1 MAENEKLE
9 CLKKLQEVL
18 QEKFALEQQVES
30 LPKELRKEEAVLRNV
45 EKELEDLQQT
55 ASQTADEVKSL
66 SIRYEDAFQTRT
78 GYEKQMEFLNTQREY
93 EALSK
98 QLEEARA
105 NEETLLK
112 QRNSRTKESEKLKK
126 DLEAKVAAVDEQKAK
141 VEEEKAKVDSQLS
154 GINEKIAE
162 LDAACQE
169 IKGST
174 LSDDLYD
181 KFCNIV
187 RKKGGVGVVPVHG
200 QVCMGCDRVLP
211 MQFVIDLREKQEKN
225 EIDYCPY
232 CSRIIWYEQLDPET
246 EKNFIFE
253 QLESKGT
260 GSESKASSAS
270 GEAQQDSDSYDE
282 SMGMDGG
289 FEDF

>member
-126 DLEAKVAAVDEQKAK
+126 DLEEKEAAVAEQRAK
-141 VEEEKAKVDSQLS
+141 VEEERAKVDSQLS
-154 GINEKIAE
+154 GINEKIAA
-162 LDAACQE
+162 LDQSCLE
-169 IKGST
+169 IKGSMI
-174 LSDDLYD
+174 SDELYD
-181 KFCNIV
+181 KFSNIV

-270 GEAQQDSDSYDE
+270 GEAQQDFDSYDE

>member
-1 MAENEKLE
+1 MADNEKLE
-9 CLKKLQEVL
+9 CLRRLQDVL
-18 QEKFALEQQVES
+18 QEKFALEQQVET
-30 LPKELRKEEAVLRNV
+30 LPKELRREESVLRTE
-45 EKELEDLQQT
+45 EKEFSDLQ
-55 ASQTADEVKSL
+55 ALAAETADEVKSL

-112 QRNSRTKESEKLKK
+112 QRNSKTKESEKLKK
-126 DLEAKVAAVDEQKAK
+126 ELVDKEAAVEAQKAK
-141 VEEEKAKVDSQLS
+141 VEEERAKVDSQLN

-162 LDAACQE
+162 LDKACLDV
-169 IKGST
+169 KGEAI
-174 LSDDLYD
+174 SDELYE
-181 KFCNIV
+181 KFSNIV

-211 MQFVIDLREKQEKN
+211 MQFVIDLRLKQQEN

-232 CSRIIWYEQLDPET
+232 CSRIIWYEELDPET
-246 EKNFIFE
+246 EKSYIFE

-260 GSESKASSAS
+260 PESKSASSS

-289 FEDF
+289 FDDF

>member
-1 MAENEKLE
+1 MADNEKLE
-9 CLKKLQEVL
+9 CLRRLQDVL
-18 QEKFALEQQVES
+18 QEKFALEQQVET
-30 LPKELRKEEAVLRNV
+30 LPKELRREESVLRTE
-45 EKELEDLQQT
+45 EKEFADLQ
-55 ASQTADEVKSL
+55 ALAAETADEVKSL

-112 QRNSRTKESEKLKK
+112 QRNSKTKESEKLKK
-126 DLEAKVAAVDEQKAK
+126 ELVDKEAAVEAQKAK
-141 VEEEKAKVDSQLS
+141 VEEERAKVDSQLN

-162 LDAACQE
+162 LDKACLDV
-169 IKGST
+169 KGEAI
-174 LSDDLYD
+174 SDELYE
-181 KFCNIV
+181 KFSNIV

-211 MQFVIDLREKQEKN
+211 MQFVIDLRLKQQEN

-232 CSRIIWYEQLDPET
+232 CSRIIWYEELDPET
-246 EKNFIFE
+246 EKSYIFE

-260 GSESKASSAS
+260 SESKSASSS
-270 GEAQQDSDSYDE
+270 GESQQDSDSYDE

-289 FEDF
+289 FDDF

>member
-1 MAENEKLE
+1 M
-9 CLKKLQEVL
+9 L
-18 QEKFALEQQVES
+18 QEKFALEQQVET
-30 LPKELRKEEAVLRNV
+30 LPRELRREESVLKTM
-45 EKELEDLQQT
+45 EKELSDLQT
-55 ASQTADEVKSL
+55 LSSDTIDEVKSL

-78 GYEKQMEFLNTQREY
+78 GYEKQMEFLSTQREY

>member
-1 MAENEKLE
+1 MAENEKLD
-9 CLKKLQEVL
+9 CLRKLQEVL
-18 QEKFALEQQVES
+18 QEKFALEQQVET
-30 LPKELRKEEAVLRNV
+30 LPRELRREESVLKTM
-45 EKELEDLQQT
+45 EKELSDLQT
-55 ASQTADEVKSL
+55 LSSDTIDEVKSL

-78 GYEKQMEFLNTQREY
+78 GYEKQMEFLSTQREY

-211 MQFVIDLREKQEKN
+211 MQFVIDLRERQEKN

>member
-1 MAENEKLE
+1 MAENEKLD
-9 CLKKLQEVL
+9 CLRKLQEVL
-18 QEKFALEQQVES
+18 QEKFALEQQVET
-30 LPKELRKEEAVLRNV
+30 LPRELRREESVLKTM
-45 EKELEDLQQT
+45 EKELSDLQT
-55 ASQTADEVKSL
+55 LSSDTIDEVKSL

-78 GYEKQMEFLNTQREY
+78 GYEKQMEFLSTQREY

>member
-9 CLKKLQEVL
+9 CLKKLQDVL
-18 QEKFALEQQVES
+18 QEKFALEQQVET
-30 LPKELRKEEAVLRNV
+30 LPKELRREEALLREI
-45 EKELEDLQQT
+45 EKEFSDLQQL
-55 ASQTADEVKSL
+55 SSDTADEVKSL
-66 SIRYEDAFQTRT
+66 SIRYEDAFHVRT
-78 GYEKQMEFLNTQREY
+78 EYEKQMEFLNTQREY

-112 QRNSRTKESEKLKK
+112 QRNSKTKESEKLKK
-126 DLEAKVAAVDEQKAK
+126 QVQDKEEDVAKQKAK
-141 VEEEKAKVDSQLS
+141 VDEEQNKVDTELS
-154 GINEKIAE
+154 GINDKIAE
-162 LDAACQE
+162 LDRACLE

-174 LSDDLYD
+174 ISDELYE
-181 KFCNIV
+181 KFSNIV
-187 RKKGGVGVVPVHG
+187 RKKR
-200 QVCMGCDRVLP
+200 VCMGCDRVLP
-211 MQFVIDLREKQEKN
+211 VQFVIDLRLKQEKN

-246 EKNFIFE
+246 EKNYIFE

-270 GEAQQDSDSYDE
+270 SESQQDADSYDE
-282 SMGMDGG
+282 SMGMDEG

>member
-1 MAENEKLE
+1 MADNEKLE
-9 CLKKLQEVL
+9 CLKKLQDVL
-18 QEKFALEQQVES
+18 QAKFELEQQVET
-30 LPKELRKEEAVLRNV
+30 LPRELRREEAELQRV
-45 EKELEDLQQT
+45 EKEFAALQKLVEDT
-55 ASQTADEVKSL
+55 TDEVKSL

-112 QRNSRTKESEKLKK
+112 QRNSKMKESEKLKK
-126 DLEAKVAAVDEQKAK
+126 DVVAKEEEVNAQRARVD
-141 VEEEKAKVDSQLS
+141 EEKAKVDAQLS
-154 GINEKIAE
+154 GINDRIAQLDSECLSVKGTSISDELYEKF
-162 LDAACQE
+162 
-169 IKGST
+169 S
-174 LSDDLYD
+174 
-181 KFCNIV
+181 NIV
-187 RKKGGVGVVPVHG
+187 KKKDGVGVVPVHG
-200 QVCMGCDRVLP
+200 QVCTGCDRVLP
-211 MQFVIDLREKQEKN
+211 VQFVIDLRLKQEKN
-225 EIDYCPY
+225 EIEYCPY

-246 EKNFIFE
+246 EKSYIFE

-260 GSESKASSAS
+260 SESKASSSS

-282 SMGMDGG
+282 SMGEG

>member
-9 CLKKLQEVL
+9 CLRKLQDVL
-18 QEKFALEQQVES
+18 QEKYKLEQQVET
-30 LPKELRKEEAVLRNV
+30 LPRELRREEAVLRNV
-45 EKELEDLQQT
+45 EKEFSDLQ
-55 ASQTADEVKSL
+55 ALAAETADEVKSL

-112 QRNSRTKESEKLKK
+112 QRNSKTKESEKLKK
-126 DLEAKVAAVDEQKAK
+126 ELVEKEEAVNAQKAK
-141 VEEEKAKVDSQLS
+141 VEEEKAKVDSELE
-154 GINEKIAE
+154 GIQDKINA
-162 LDAACQE
+162 LDAECLAV
-169 IKGST
+169 KGNVI
-174 LSDDLYD
+174 SDELYE
-181 KFCNIV
+181 KFSNIV
-187 RKKGGVGVVPVHG
+187 KKKNGEGVVPVHG

-211 MQFVIDLREKQEKN
+211 MQFVIDLRLHQENN

-232 CSRIIWYEQLDPET
+232 CSRIIWYEPLDPET
-246 EKNFIFE
+246 EKTYIFE

-260 GSESKASSAS
+260 SESKSSSSS

>member
-9 CLKKLQEVL
+9 CLKKLQDVL
-18 QEKFALEQQVES
+18 QEKFALEQQLET
-30 LPKELRKEEAVLRNV
+30 LPKELRKEQAILRNE
-45 EKELEDLQQT
+45 EKEFSDLQKL
-55 ASQTADEVKSL
+55 AADTADEVKSL
-66 SIRYEDAFQTRT
+66 SIRYEDAFQVRT
-78 GYEKQMEFLNTQREY
+78 GYEKQMEFLSTQREY

-112 QRNSRTKESEKLKK
+112 QRNSKTKESEKLKK
-126 DLEAKVAAVDEQKAK
+126 QVEEKEQAVAAQRAKVDEEQAK
-141 VEEEKAKVDSQLS
+141 VEVGLS
-154 GINEKIAE
+154 GINEKIDA
-162 LDAACQE
+162 LDKACLE
-169 IKGST
+169 IKGSVI
-174 LSDDLYD
+174 SDELYE
-181 KFCNIV
+181 KFANIV
-187 RKKGGVGVVPVHG
+187 KKKNGVGVVPVHG

-211 MQFVIDLREKQEKN
+211 MQFVIDLRVKQDHN

-246 EKNFIFE
+246 EKSFIFE

-260 GSESKASSAS
+260 GSESKASSVS
-270 GEAQQDSDSYDE
+270 SDSQQDVDSYDE